1 MNIKENME
9 RAFAAQIKSGI
20 SDLSYYVITNS
31 SFVSGTCKPGNI
43 GMMSET
49 YEVHPEYLINDVVR
63 IVRLQQIKEVA

>member
-1 MNIKENME
+1 MNIRENME
-9 RAFAAQIKSGI
+9 RAFAAQIKSGL
-20 SDLSYYVITNS
+20 SDLNYYVMTNS